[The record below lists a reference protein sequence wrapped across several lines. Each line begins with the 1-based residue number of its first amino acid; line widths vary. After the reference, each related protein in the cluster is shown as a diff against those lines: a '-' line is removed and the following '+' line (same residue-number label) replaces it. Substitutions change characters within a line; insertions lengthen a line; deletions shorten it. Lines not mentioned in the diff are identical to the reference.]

1 MSIDITHITQKS
13 VIFMLGGGVATAL
26 FSVFYMK
33 LTGNIACFVQLP
45 DDVLYYD
52 NQGTTH
58 IFAGLQ
64 PQSWLVDP
72 SANVNI

>member
-1 MSIDITHITQKS
+1 
-13 VIFMLGGGVATAL
+13 MLGGGVATAL

-64 PQSWLVDP
+64 PQSWLVD
-72 SANVNI
+72 